1 MARCNFY
8 EYERKLQHKLFDEN
22 ITDDVISMNMK
33 GNYNMRTER
42 DLILCDVIPI
52 NMKGNYN
59 EHIGQIGICDDVI
72 PINMKE
78 NYNK

>member
-1 MARCNFY
+1 MRCNFY
-8 EYERKLQHKLFDEN
+8 KYERKLQRKILKGIAKL
-22 ITDDVISMNMK
+22 DVISINMK

-52 NMKGNYN
+52 NMK
-59 EHIGQIGICDDVI
+59 
-72 PINMKE
+72 E

>member
-1 MARCNFY
+1 MRCNFY
-8 EYERKLQHKLFDEN
+8 KYERKLQRKILKGIAKL
-22 ITDDVISMNMK
+22 DVIS
-33 GNYNMRTER
+33 
-42 DLILCDVIPI
+42 I

-59 EHIGQIGICDDVI
+59 EHTGQMGICDDVI

>member
-1 MARCNFY
+1 MRCNFY
-8 EYERKLQHKLFDEN
+8 KYERKLQHIY
-22 ITDDVISMNMK
+22 ITQFITTDVISMNMK

-59 EHIGQIGICDDVI
+59 EHIGQMGICDDVI

>member
-1 MARCNFY
+1 
-8 EYERKLQHKLFDEN
+8 
-22 ITDDVISMNMK
+22 MK

-59 EHIGQIGICDDVI
+59 EYIGQMGICDDVI
-72 PINMKE
+72 PMILKI
-78 NYNK
+78 K

>member
-1 MARCNFY
+1 MRCNFY
-8 EYERKLQHKLFDEN
+8 KYERKLQRKILKGIAKL
-22 ITDDVISMNMK
+22 DVIS
-33 GNYNMRTER
+33 
-42 DLILCDVIPI
+42 I

-59 EHIGQIGICDDVI
+59 EHIGQMGICDDVI

>member
-1 MARCNFY
+1 MKEKNNM
-8 EYERKLQHKLFDEN
+8 Q
-22 ITDDVISMNMK
+22 TD
-33 GNYNMRTER
+33 R
-42 DLILCDVIPI
+42 DLILCDVIHI

-59 EHIGQIGICDDVI
+59 EHIGKMGICDDVI

>member
-1 MARCNFY
+1 MRCNFY
-8 EYERKLQHKLFDEN
+8 KYERKLQLINTGYLTRE
-22 ITDDVISMNMK
+22 DVISINMK

-59 EHIGQIGICDDVI
+59 EHIGQMGICDDVI

>member
-1 MARCNFY
+1 MRCNFY
-8 EYERKLQHKLFDEN
+8 KYERKLQQKRLKPVFEQ
-22 ITDDVISMNMK
+22 DVISINMK

-59 EHIGQIGICDDVI
+59 EHIGQMGICDDVI